1 MHLCEPISPAADP
14 NNYTNLLLQIILL
27 LVLLLVAP
35 FVAGC
40 RSNDPPAAPA
50 AGGGAAAAPITLSS
64 TSLHDGKVPK
74 EFTCDGSDTS
84 PPLSWT
90 APPSGTRSLVLTVT
104 DPDAPGGT
112 FTHWVLFNVP
122 ASTIGLPAGIPKQGQ
137 LTDGSRQGQND
148 FGKPGY
154 GGPCPPHGS
163 THRYFFDLFALDKDL
178 DLPSGATRA
187 QVEDAIGT
195 HVLAR
200 SKLVARYGR

>member
-1 MHLCEPISPAADP
+1 MHPCEPISPAAGI
-14 NNYTNLLLQIILL
+14 NNYPSLLLQIILL
-27 LVLLLVAP
+27 FVLQLVAP

-40 RSNDPPAAPA
+40 RSNDP
-50 AGGGAAAAPITLSS
+50 AAAAARAGAASAPITISS
-64 TSLHDGKVPK
+64 TSLQNGRVPK
-74 EFTCDGSDTS
+74 KFTCDGNDTS
-84 PPLSWT
+84 PTLNWT

-122 ASTIGLPAGIPKQGQ
+122 ASSNALPAGVPTQGQ

-154 GGPCPPHGS
+154 GGPCPPRGS

-200 SKLVARYGR
+200 SKLMARYGR